1 MTLQLVCFI
10 FVVSL
15 IGLKWNYQ
23 KRKKTFFNLLTTLVF
38 VLINV
43 FCLLYILATLFFV
56 HSIP

>member
-1 MTLQLVCFI
+1 MTLQLACFI

-23 KRKKTFFNLLTTLVF
+23 KRKKTFFHLLTTLVF

>member
-1 MTLQLVCFI
+1 MTFQLACLIFI
-10 FVVSL
+10 VSL

-23 KRKKTFFNLLTTLVF
+23 KRKKTFFHLLTTLVF